1 LIFDHLLARE
11 NTMRVTTICTVP
23 LVAALAFPST
33 AFAAPPDS
41 SADAKIISEA
51 TGGKLKATQ
60 GEYFD
65 KYCGP
70 VDYGA
75 AVVDLNG
82 DGRPEVF
89 TNLYG
94 SCYGMAGRQMDLYI
108 KDTRGEWKSQ
118 FGFNGEP
125 IMLKTK
131 RMGYPDILIAGSC
144 LPVWRWNGQKYDAIY
159 IHCGKPP

>member
-1 LIFDHLLARE
+1 
-11 NTMRVTTICTVP
+11 MRVTATCTVP
-23 LVAALAFPST
+23 LVAAFAFPST

-75 AVVDLNG
+75 EVVDLNG

-94 SCYGMAGRQMDLYI
+94 SCYGMAGRKMDFYI
-108 KDTRGEWKSQ
+108 KDNVASGNHSS
-118 FGFNGEP
+118 GLMVSP
-125 IMLKTK
+125 
-131 RMGYPDILIAGSC
+131 SC
-144 LPVWRWNGQKYDAIY
+144 SRPSAWAT
-159 IHCGKPP
+159 PTS